1 MKWINIIIL
10 SSTVWL
16 LQLLLSDSLSI
27 SSVRP
32 DFCAILILYWSL
44 IYGSTF
50 GICSG
55 FLLGLIVD
63 LSGSGIFFGL
73 SPLTYTI
80 TGYLGG
86 GLGKNHTKLN
96 PFYTS
101 LSWIV
106 ILFFHFLVYCLVQYQ
121 DLWELNRKIF
131 WGKWFGTAIYTI
143 SFAGV
148 LQFIYPIKNLLNAKS
163 R

>member
-1 MKWINIIIL
+1 MRWINIIISAL
-10 SSTVWL
+10 AVWF
-16 LQLLLSDSLSI
+16 LQLLLIDSLSI

-44 IYGSTF
+44 IHGRTF

-55 FLLGLIVD
+55 FLFGLIVD
-63 LSGSGIFFGL
+63 LSISGIFFGL
-73 SPLTYTI
+73 SPLIYTI
-80 TGYLGG
+80 IGYLGG
-86 GLGKNHTKLN
+86 GLNINSTRLN

-101 LSWIV
+101 LTWIV
-106 ILFFHFLVYCLVQYQ
+106 ILFFHFFVYCLIQYQ
-121 DLWELNRKIF
+121 DLWEFNRKIF
-131 WGKWFGTAIYTI
+131 WGKWFGTAFYTI

-148 LQFIYPIKNLLNAKS
+148 LQFVYPINNILNAKS

>member
-1 MKWINIIIL
+1 MRWINIIISAL
-10 SSTVWL
+10 AVWF
-16 LQLLLSDSLSI
+16 LQLLLIDSLSI

-44 IYGSTF
+44 IHGRTF

-55 FLLGLIVD
+55 FLFGLIVD
-63 LSGSGIFFGL
+63 LSISGIFFGL
-73 SPLTYTI
+73 SPLIYTI
-80 TGYLGG
+80 IGYLGG
-86 GLGKNHTKLN
+86 GLNINSTRLN

-101 LSWIV
+101 LTWIL
-106 ILFFHFLVYCLVQYQ
+106 IFFFHFFVYCLIQYQ
-121 DLWELNRKIF
+121 DLWEFNRKIF
-131 WGKWFGTAIYTI
+131 WGKWFGTAFYTI

-148 LQFIYPIKNLLNAKS
+148 LQFVYPINNILNAKS